1 MNKLLRYRKQLY
13 TIRGCCSVDPIKLLL
28 SPYMQL
34 CIVLEQLDMPQDALR
49 LCDFALSLYKD
60 ASLINVEE
68 QIYPK
73 LQRSQH
79 RGQITVQLAAHFKK
93 LLIKA
98 KTIALKCGD

>member
-73 LQRSQH
+73 LQRS
-79 RGQITVQLAAHFKK
+79 
-93 LLIKA
+93 
-98 KTIALKCGD
+98 